1 LEDKLE
7 LHKQVL
13 KRISDELEKL
23 KHAEGNLPEVNFFIY
38 KLISIFYFFYFTS
51 FAFEWIYGKCCIH
64 QFLVIFLFAH
74 VP

>member
-38 KLISIFYFFYFTS
+38 KLISIFFFFTLQVLHLNGYMES
-51 FAFEWIYGKCCIH
+51 AAFISS
-64 QFLVIFLFAH
+64 V
-74 VP
+74 